1 MGVPIRQ
8 PEMFVMPKMKQD
20 NGQSAAIPRLCPNK
34 YRRESYLTFRIDC
47 KNKLLFKLHQD
58 SHLRGNDEELTIS
71 CVVLGFAKVSV

>member
-47 KNKLLFKLHQD
+47 KNKLLFIDRSGIYARLNTLQ
-58 SHLRGNDEELTIS
+58 I
-71 CVVLGFAKVSV
+71 